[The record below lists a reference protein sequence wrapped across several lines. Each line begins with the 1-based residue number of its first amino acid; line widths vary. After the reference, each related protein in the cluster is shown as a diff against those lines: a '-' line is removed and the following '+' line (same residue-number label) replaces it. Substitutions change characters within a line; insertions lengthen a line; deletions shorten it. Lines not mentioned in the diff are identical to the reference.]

1 MIIKYFVGI
10 AIYFITLKCYNLNLR
25 TKEIYNNFSIIMIKK
40 KNSIHRIIKLI
51 KPISFH
57 EIIKE

>member
-25 TKEIYNNFSIIMIKK
+25 TKEIYNNFSIIMMKK
-40 KNSIHRIIKLI
+40 KNSIFKFYELFIIYI
-51 KPISFH
+51 
-57 EIIKE
+57 E